1 MNMVDWHTFV
11 RQCGYLLDN
20 EKNET
25 LASREAGNPVLSFF
39 LGEKAEEQKEFVQK
53 VYKKYW
59 HNVEQLRVLT
69 ASELLAE
76 PDDEAR
82 AVMIEDK
89 IFEMISTN
97 AQIRNRQVSIVY
109 YWDLL
114 DGHYEEIKEL
124 VTNAKNPLELP
135 RTVECNK
142 LVFAIC
148 RQSVR
153 GGCRKLRRRLFGSE
167 ENVEQ
172 GFLDWAA
179 ENKLSVVL
187 LSDDT
192 CGGILGEEN
201 MWQDYQ
207 IAADTAVIANS
218 YYTPESWEGALT
230 DPGTAMKNALRHGT
244 LFSAAYYRVARDT
257 DEIACV
263 TLSAILQAYKEK
275 IEKSGQELSGS
286 LEEKICGK
294 AGGYQNLFQ
303 TFFEEKLK
311 TLLPNETEQEFL
323 KYLPQ
328 MAVMQEN
335 KSEPRKGFFSRFAGN
350 MREEKAAAITGTDP
364 QVTKSV
370 CMMAFR
376 QYYQEPIRQ
385 WLASEEGKTQTGE
398 WFAERITRRLSFEE
412 IEGRLSAEAGRLRN
426 YIQNGYFDQP
436 KDLSL
441 TGTENPQQLHGL
453 FEENCEKSCNNV
465 LAGILADE
473 MQKMTENI
481 GDFRSILTDAGN
493 NLTSTPVDAG
503 VKKAYGDLT
512 IAVLRENEDLL
523 LKIHP
528 GDMDDLQ
535 DDMREIYQA
544 VIGKKSQYRCSLQQE
559 LSFLQKAGAGAQD
572 AAEMVDF
579 VNRDITRC
587 AYFPLFMQP
596 SLGSMRYCMLSANT
610 KAWDDEVLDKLG
622 TIFSTNQSDCMERL
636 QIFPVQKDQLAI

>member
-1 MNMVDWHTFV
+1 M
-11 RQCGYLLDN
+11 
-20 EKNET
+20 
-25 LASREAGNPVLSFF
+25 
-39 LGEKAEEQKEFVQK
+39 
-53 VYKKYW
+53 
-59 HNVEQLRVLT
+59 
-69 ASELLAE
+69 
-76 PDDEAR
+76 
-82 AVMIEDK
+82 
-89 IFEMISTN
+89 
-97 AQIRNRQVSIVY
+97 
-109 YWDLL
+109 
-114 DGHYEEIKEL
+114 
-124 VTNAKNPLELP
+124 
-135 RTVECNK
+135 
-142 LVFAIC
+142 
-148 RQSVR
+148 
-153 GGCRKLRRRLFGSE
+153 
-167 ENVEQ
+167 
-172 GFLDWAA
+172 
-179 ENKLSVVL
+179 
-187 LSDDT
+187 
-192 CGGILGEEN
+192 
-201 MWQDYQ
+201 
-207 IAADTAVIANS
+207 
-218 YYTPESWEGALT
+218 
-230 DPGTAMKNALRHGT
+230 
-244 LFSAAYYRVARDT
+244 
-257 DEIACV
+257 
-263 TLSAILQAYKEK
+263 
-275 IEKSGQELSGS
+275 
-286 LEEKICGK
+286 
-294 AGGYQNLFQ
+294 
-303 TFFEEKLK
+303 K